1 MSHPVHPQPVF
12 ANVRPGQ
19 RGAALIVSV
28 LLLLVVSIIALSA
41 MVRNNQEERMA
52 FNQRDR
58 QTAFQAAEAAL
69 RNAEAQIMSNAGFVF
84 SPLDVASF
92 NANCTLAAG
101 VCRSSAELPQWR
113 NLPEASWSTGTTTI
127 ALGALVAADPIAN
140 VSQPPRYMIEYQG
153 TNEPIE
159 SSQPCVANF
168 LITARGFG
176 QNANATVT
184 LQSVFRYR
192 IGVCYAS
199 I

>member
-1 MSHPVHPQPVF
+1 MKTPTRRPSHT
-12 ANVRPGQ
+12 ASRASE

-28 LLLLVVSIIALSA
+28 LLLLVVTIIALSA

-69 RNAEAQIMSNAGFVF
+69 RNAQAQIMTNTAFVF
-84 SPLDVASF
+84 APLDETNF
-92 NANCTLAAG
+92 NSNCAVSAG
-101 VCRSSAELPQWR
+101 VCRSSIGAPQWR
-113 NLPEASWSTGTTTI
+113 NLPEASWTSGTNTVT
-127 ALGALVAADPIAN
+127 LGAQVAADPIAG
-140 VSQPPRYMIEYQG
+140 VGMQPRYIIEYQG
-153 TNEPIE
+153 TNETIDT
-159 SSQPCVANF
+159 SSPCVANF

-176 QNANATVT
+176 LNTNATVT

-192 IGVCYAS
+192 IGACYAS